1 MTRRYLLPIDI
12 WHIAKNE
19 DDLIPMS
26 VVSKKTVNIIAYIC
40 LLAVILSGINLAVIF
55 LAIPVDIFRLSIYE
69 SDLIMIFLISLVM
82 LGVLALV
89 SSKME

>member
-1 MTRRYLLPIDI
+1 MTGRYLLPIDI
-12 WHIAKNE
+12 CHTAKNE
-19 DDLIPMS
+19 DDLILMS
-26 VVSKKTVNIIAYIC
+26 VVSKRMVNILAYIC
-40 LLAVILSGINLAVIF
+40 LLAAILSGINLAIIF

-89 SSKME
+89 SSRME